1 MKTYYE
7 AGKPIPKSLGAV
19 ADQLKQV
26 GEIRLLMDKEVKMV
40 KERETELR
48 EHLIENLS
56 ADDTGV
62 SGKKYHAQVKTDPK
76 PTVDNW
82 EKVWDF
88 VVEKDA
94 FHILGKSLNAK
105 AVKEIWDNGDR
116 IPGVSKMNA
125 KTLSLTKVK

>member
-19 ADQLKQV
+19 ADQLKEV
-26 GEIRLLMDKEVKMV
+26 SELRLLMAKEVDIV
-40 KERETELR
+40 KDRETELK

-56 ADDTGV
+56 TDDTGV
-62 SGKKYHAQVKTDPK
+62 SGRKYHAQVKTK
-76 PTVDNW
+76 PQATVDDW

-105 AVKEIWDNGDR
+105 AVSEIWDNGDR
-116 IPGVSKMNA
+116 IPGVSKINA